1 MRSISWGRLG
11 IAVVCSLSLLGSAT
25 ARADDTYPN
34 RPIRLVVPYGAG
46 GASDTMARKFGQKL
60 AERIG
65 QSVVIENLPAAAGT
79 LAYTNVARSAPD
91 GYTLIYGTSSLPV
104 NAVLKANPTY
114 DPVRD
119 FVPISMIVNVQNLLV
134 VPSSLPAASVADL
147 VKLAK
152 SKPGELNYVSLG
164 PGSTPHLS
172 AELFRAAA
180 GIDIQQVSYKQ
191 TTQAYTDLI
200 ENRVQ
205 IWVASLPSALPHVQS
220 GKLRALAVAGSERS
234 PSLPDVPTL
243 IETGVNVE
251 TIFWQGLFAPAGTPP
266 AILKKLLD
274 ASHAAVSDA
283 DTRAWYRKAGAEI
296 KISSPEDLG
305 RAVKADVE
313 KWTKIANDIGLERK

>member
-1 MRSISWGRLG
+1 MRLVFFRQLA
-11 IAVVCSLSLLGSAT
+11 IAVVCSLSLLGDAI

-46 GASDTMARKFGQKL
+46 GASDTMARMFGQKL

-65 QSVVIENLPAAAGT
+65 QAVVVENQPAAAGT
-79 LAYTNVARSAPD
+79 LAYTSVARSAPD
-91 GYTLIYGTSSLPV
+91 GYTLIYGTSSLAV
-104 NAVLKANPTY
+104 NAVLKANPPY

-119 FVPISMIVNVQNLLV
+119 FVPISMVVNVQNLLV
-134 VPSSLPAASVADL
+134 VPSSLPAASVSDL
-147 VKLAK
+147 VKMAK

-180 GIDIQQVSYKQ
+180 DIDIQQVPYKQ

-205 IWVASLPSALPHVQS
+205 VWVASLPSALPHVQS
-220 GKLRALAVAGSERS
+220 GKLRALAVAGSRRS

-243 IETGVNVE
+243 METGVNVE
-251 TIFWQGLFAPAGTPP
+251 TIFWQGLFAPAGISPT
-266 AILKKLLD
+266 ILKKLLE

-296 KISSPEDLG
+296 KTSSPEELG
-305 RAVKADVE
+305 QAVKAEVE
-313 KWTKIANDIGLERK
+313 KWTKIANDIGLQRD

>member
-1 MRSISWGRLG
+1 MRSISWKRLG

-25 ARADDTYPN
+25 SQADDTYPN

-46 GASDTMARKFGQKL
+46 GASDTMARMFGQKL

-65 QSVVIENLPAAAGT
+65 QSVVVENLPAAAGT

-134 VPSSLPAASVADL
+134 VPSSLPAASVPDL

-220 GKLRALAVAGSERS
+220 GKLRALAVAGPERS
-234 PSLPDVPTL
+234 PSLPEVPTL

-283 DTRAWYRKAGAEI
+283 DTRAWYLKAGAEI

-305 RAVKADVE
+305 RAVKAEVE
-313 KWTKIANDIGLERK
+313 KWTKIAKDIGLERK